1 MNRFQALAYLIVV
14 AEFIT
19 QLVMVWLQSRAFQQ
33 HRHISFLL
41 LSVSTSCGL
50 IYMVAGQILGALR
63 NTIFAPPLWLFAS
76 VTILVFAQMIVGVLG
91 TASLF
96 RSYGRLSGASGAVV
110 DVAGNV

>member
-33 HRHISFLL
+33 HRHITFLL

-63 NTIFAPPLWLFAS
+63 NTIFAPPLCLFAS